1 MLRNC
6 WGGGPTCPGM
16 RFALASITALTHAAL
31 CRSYHVKLRQLSYG
45 TAPNGDLLRG
55 MQCLLRA
62 FAPELAGQTLEQVR
76 DEAVVR
82 VLYACTP
89 ETRPVTDLC

>member
-1 MLRNC
+1 
-6 WGGGPTCPGM
+6 M
-16 RFALASITALTHAAL
+16 RFAVASIIALTYATL

-45 TAPNGDLLRG
+45 TAPNRDLLLG
-55 MQCLLRA
+55 LQCLLRA

-76 DEAVVR
+76 DKAVVR

-89 ETRPVTDLC
+89 KTCPVMDLC